1 MWSIMNT
8 ITFLFCKNR
17 WFISSLIRIITI
29 WDFSHV
35 AIQIGENVYEAK
47 AGEWVIRKP
56 IGEWRNENFLAEK
69 VTLQISSESYQKTE
83 KSLIKHIGKRY
94 DWRGALQHL
103 LFFRLSPWRMW
114 YWYCSEYAMLPL
126 EVMDMGK
133 ISELISPHRLYERV
147 KYLEIAQKK
156 KCIY

>member
-1 MWSIMNT
+1 
-8 ITFLFCKNR
+8 
-17 WFISSLIRIITI
+17 
-29 WDFSHV
+29 
-35 AIQIGENVYEAK
+35 
-47 AGEWVIRKP
+47 
-56 IGEWRNENFLAEK
+56 
-69 VTLQISSESYQKTE
+69 
-83 KSLIKHIGKRY
+83 
-94 DWRGALQHL
+94 
-103 LFFRLSPWRMW
+103 MW